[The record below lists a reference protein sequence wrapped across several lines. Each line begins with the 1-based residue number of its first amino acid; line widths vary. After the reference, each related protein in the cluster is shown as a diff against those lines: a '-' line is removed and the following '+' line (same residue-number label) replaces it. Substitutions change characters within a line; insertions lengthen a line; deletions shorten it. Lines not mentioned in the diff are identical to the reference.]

1 MTIRPIDIQTSIVGS
16 QSVSE
21 ARIATIVILKQLHQ
35 MNPNGEIEEIERKA
49 KEEVKESEAEEGI
62 NPEQEK
68 EQQEQE
74 GEEVE
79 SNDETDETSQ
89 DKKVIS
95 DGIRG
100 RKLDLG
106 PNQSV
111 ELHFGYL
118 QFLFLARETL
128 IAGLLVVDENGFPL
142 DFRFCKAVKPNPF
155 SALYMVIALNLTLL
169 KVLQRNFSLN

>member
-21 ARIATIVILKQLHQ
+21 ARSQQQGLEQLHQ

-62 NPEQEK
+62 NPDQEK
-68 EQQEQE
+68 DQQENE
-74 GEEVE
+74 DEEAK
-79 SNDETDETSQ
+79 SNSETTEASN

-100 RKLDLG
+100 RKLD
-106 PNQSV
+106 
-111 ELHFGYL
+111 
-118 QFLFLARETL
+118 
-128 IAGLLVVDENGFPL
+128 
-142 DFRFCKAVKPNPF
+142 FRA
-155 SALYMVIALNLTLL
+155 
-169 KVLQRNFSLN
+169 

>member
-21 ARIATIVILKQLHQ
+21 ARSQQQGLEQAHQ
-35 MNPNGEIEEIERKA
+35 MNPNSEIEEIERKA

-62 NPEQEK
+62 NPDQEK

-100 RKLDLG
+100 RKLD
-106 PNQSV
+106 
-111 ELHFGYL
+111 
-118 QFLFLARETL
+118 
-128 IAGLLVVDENGFPL
+128 
-142 DFRFCKAVKPNPF
+142 FRA
-155 SALYMVIALNLTLL
+155 
-169 KVLQRNFSLN
+169 